1 MSDYYS
7 EIILKIEEL
16 ISNKQILE
24 AKDLLGEE
32 LKVPY
37 IPIDIETKLVELNK
51 TVTSLLKEN
60 ENQKEVS
67 IEKIE
72 EFLKGDAKQ
81 QLQAVSTL
89 CDRNLRNHIDL
100 IREYFS
106 LKPNIESAS
115 LLIDCMIEQQ
125 IGEPIA
131 YVKEGIEY
139 TFVPNCL
146 TKPYESDGFIQ
157 AENYLQE
164 WIANDNPSMYEMCL
178 QLLIHET
185 YCYLPLTYE
194 EDDGV
199 TLALSICKKVMELC
213 GEEGT
218 FEQIVKKY
226 DLKSVKTMEIMS

>member
-106 LKPNIESAS
+106 L
-115 LLIDCMIEQQ
+115 
-125 IGEPIA
+125 
-131 YVKEGIEY
+131 
-139 TFVPNCL
+139 
-146 TKPYESDGFIQ
+146 
-157 AENYLQE
+157 
-164 WIANDNPSMYEMCL
+164 
-178 QLLIHET
+178 
-185 YCYLPLTYE
+185 
-194 EDDGV
+194 
-199 TLALSICKKVMELC
+199 
-213 GEEGT
+213 
-218 FEQIVKKY
+218 
-226 DLKSVKTMEIMS
+226 